1 MIARVWDGVTAARD
15 GEAYAEYVRGTG
27 VAALAATEGNQ
38 GVYLFRRTEGDR
50 AHFRVLSLWDS
61 MDGIRTFAGPDPQK
75 ARYYPEDERF
85 LLAKEPLVAHYDVV
99 GAASGE
105 AARLADELRRIWG
118 GDAWHG
124 PSLTELLD
132 GVSPAHA
139 AARPIPGGHSIW
151 ELVLHDTAWTNVF
164 RARLEGTATEEP
176 HEGDF
181 PVPAEP
187 SAKAWEEA
195 RSGHRA
201 AHERLAEV
209 VAGLGPD
216 SLEGKVPGRDFSA
229 RFQVHSAIRHT
240 VYHSGQIG
248 LLKKADPAAAARSG
262 M

>member
-27 VAALAATEGNQ
+27 VAALASTEGNH

-50 AHFRVLSLWDS
+50 AHFRVLSLWES
-61 MDGIRTFAGPDPQK
+61 MEGIRQFAGPEPEK
-75 ARYYPEDERF
+75 ARYYPEDERY
-85 LLAKEPLVAHYDVV
+85 LVALDPHVSHYEVV
-99 GAASGE
+99 AAASGE
-105 AARLADELRRIWG
+105 GERLADELRRIFG

-124 PSLTELLD
+124 PSLTELLE
-132 GVSPAHA
+132 GVTASHA

-151 ELVLHDTAWTNVF
+151 ELVLHDTAWTDVF

-176 HEGDF
+176 SEGDF

-187 SAKAWEEA
+187 SAKAWQEA
-195 RSGHRA
+195 QSRHRI

-209 VAGLGPD
+209 VAGLGPED
-216 SLEGKVPGRDFSA
+216 LEGKVPGRDFSA

-248 LLKKADPAAAARSG
+248 LLKKAAPAAAGSG

>member
-1 MIARVWDGVTAARD
+1 MIARIWDGVTEAKH

-38 GVYLFRRTEGDR
+38 GVYLFRRTEKGR

-61 MDGIRTFAGPDPQK
+61 MDGIRRFAGTEPEK
-75 ARYYPEDERF
+75 ARYYPEDKRF
-85 LLAKEPLVAHYDVV
+85 LLALEPLVAHYEVV
-99 GAASGE
+99 AAASGE
-105 AARLADELRRIWG
+105 ASRLADELRRIWG

-124 PSLTELLD
+124 PSLTELLE

-151 ELVLHDTAWTNVF
+151 ELVLHDTAWTDVD

-187 SAKAWEEA
+187 TAKAWKEA
-195 RSGHRA
+195 QAWHRA
-201 AHERLAEV
+201 AHERLAAI
-209 VAGLGPD
+209 VARLSPQA
-216 SLEGKVPGRDFSA
+216 LEAKVPGRDFSA
-229 RFQVHSAIRHT
+229 RFQVHIAIRHT

-248 LLKKADPAAAARSG
+248 LLKKAAPAASAGPG